1 MVEFSYLGFTK
12 TAIDRPL
19 LPCFELE
26 RIKVKHIV
34 TRLSVSLLELV
45 HCPISH
51 SLQTFALVVILEVVV
66 LCKLLL
72 LPSILL
78 ITAQSRKQYIR
89 PRP

>member
-26 RIKVKHIV
+26 RIKVKHIL
-34 TRLSVSLLELV
+34 TWLSVSLLELV

-51 SLQTFALVVILEVVV
+51 SLQTFALVVILEEV
-66 LCKLLL
+66 LLF
-72 LPSILL
+72 LPSTLL
-78 ITAQSRKQYIR
+78 VTAQSRKKYNR
-89 PRP
+89 L